1 MDVDQEQD
9 VDSSEKLVDPDEKKK
24 LECTPKIIIIIIIAN
39 LVFIA
44 VNIILIHFFSL
55 SKVDYMSTI
64 MKDFVIDYTKS
75 AITDK
80 RIMHLI
86 KSEGNS
92 NSSVRFKDLSEQIQ
106 FLVLN
111 ATYDF
116 LNSEPKFKKLLEDMN
131 NKTFVNIFP
140 AYDPSQGQVNAIED
154 HYRVLTQEEN
164 WIIYKLMDQYDL
176 KTINDAITEKKGD
189 KYKKQLKIM
198 ILYGLINLPFQVF
211 YFNNDNTIKDNF
223 QKKIIDKIKA
233 NVTKI
238 IDQSLQSP
246 EKDKILMVLGCNQE
260 EELERINASYSG
272 YKTPINLIDVGLRTQ
287 FANSELESSI
297 LKENL
302 NYYLDETNFAL
313 MKNCSAK
320 NLKVEEFKEFI
331 NKLKNINDTIINGD
345 LTDEKI
351 DKIHKLFEEYLF
363 SVETANTVINYIKFD
378 VSKEKIKIIRLGTN
392 QINEDYVYNN
402 DDIFIL
408 YNVADISKSGDTST
422 TRATTYSNAKAI
434 KYLREEYKNFLTEEK
449 YKNIVLVSSKDD
461 AERQLEAFN
470 IASNISEIKD
480 ANNEIL
486 KWNEVVWNQSNNKE
500 YDTNELVNVILE
512 TMVKSYNLIATNL
525 MEKLKNDKENEY
537 LYNLANDYTDLI
549 KKYQN
554 IAN

>member
-86 KSEGNS
+86 RSEGNS

-140 AYDPSQGQVNAIED
+140 AYDPSQGQVNAIEN

-176 KTINDAITEKKGD
+176 KTINDAITENKGD

-223 QKKIIDKIKA
+223 KKKIIEKIKA

-238 IDQSLQSP
+238 INQSLQSL
-246 EKDKILMVLGCNQE
+246 EKDKILMVLGSDQE
-260 EELERINASYSG
+260 EELERINSSYDG

-287 FANSELESSI
+287 FTTNERGSPSLEQ
-297 LKENL
+297 NL
-302 NYYLDETNFAL
+302 NYYIDETYFDL

-320 NLKVEEFKEFI
+320 NLEKGEFEEFI
-331 NKLKNINDTIINGD
+331 DKLNDTIKTGLN
-345 LTDEKI
+345 DETI
-351 DKIHKLFEEYLF
+351 DKIQKIFEEYLF
-363 SVETANTVINYIKFD
+363 SVETANTVINYIIKFE
-378 VSKEKIKIIRLGTN
+378 KPLEKIKIIRLGTN
-392 QINEDYVYNN
+392 QINEDYEYNN

-408 YNVADISKSGDTST
+408 YNVADISKSGDTGT

-434 KYLREEYKNFLTEEK
+434 KYLREECKKFLTEEK

-486 KWNEVVWNQSNNKE
+486 KWNEVVWNPSNKKE

-537 LYNLANDYTDLI
+537 LYKLANDYTDLI

>member
-86 KSEGNS
+86 RSEGNS

-140 AYDPSQGQVNAIED
+140 AYDPSQGQVNAIEN

-223 QKKIIDKIKA
+223 QKKIIEKIKA

-238 IDQSLQSP
+238 INQSLQSL
-246 EKDKILMVLGCNQE
+246 EKDKILMVLGSDQE
-260 EELERINASYSG
+260 EELERINASYPG

-287 FANSELESSI
+287 FTTNERGSPSL
-297 LKENL
+297 LQNL
-302 NYYLDETNFAL
+302 NDYIDDTYSDL
-313 MKNCSAK
+313 MKNCLAK
-320 NLKVEEFKEFI
+320 NPEEKFEEFK
-331 NKLKNINDTIINGD
+331 NKLNETIKTGD
-345 LTDEKI
+345 LDDEKI
-351 DKIHKLFEEYLF
+351 DEIQKIFEEYLF

-378 VSKEKIKIIRLGTN
+378 KPLEKIKILRLGTN
-392 QINEDYVYNN
+392 QINEVYEYNN

-434 KYLREEYKNFLTEEK
+434 KYLREKHKSFLPEEK
-449 YKNIVLVSSKDD
+449 YKNIVLVSSKGD

-500 YDTNELVNVILE
+500 FNTDELINVILE

-537 LYNLANDYTDLI
+537 LYKLANDYTDLI

>member
-1 MDVDQEQD
+1 
-9 VDSSEKLVDPDEKKK
+9 
-24 LECTPKIIIIIIIAN
+24 
-39 LVFIA
+39 
-44 VNIILIHFFSL
+44 
-55 SKVDYMSTI
+55 
-64 MKDFVIDYTKS
+64 
-75 AITDK
+75 
-80 RIMHLI
+80 
-86 KSEGNS
+86 
-92 NSSVRFKDLSEQIQ
+92 
-106 FLVLN
+106 
-111 ATYDF
+111 
-116 LNSEPKFKKLLEDMN
+116 
-131 NKTFVNIFP
+131 
-140 AYDPSQGQVNAIED
+140 
-154 HYRVLTQEEN
+154 
-164 WIIYKLMDQYDL
+164 
-176 KTINDAITEKKGD
+176 
-189 KYKKQLKIM
+189 
-198 ILYGLINLPFQVF
+198 
-211 YFNNDNTIKDNF
+211 
-223 QKKIIDKIKA
+223 
-233 NVTKI
+233 
-238 IDQSLQSP
+238 
-246 EKDKILMVLGCNQE
+246 
-260 EELERINASYSG
+260 
-272 YKTPINLIDVGLRTQ
+272 
-287 FANSELESSI
+287 
-297 LKENL
+297 
-302 NYYLDETNFAL
+302 

-434 KYLREEYKNFLTEEK
+434 KYLREEYKTFLTEEK

-500 YDTNELVNVILE
+500 FNTDELINVILE
-512 TMVKSYNLIATNL
+512 IMVKSYNLIATNL

-537 LYNLANDYTDLI
+537 LYKLANDYTDLI

>member
-111 ATYDF
+111 ATYEF

-211 YFNNDNTIKDNF
+211 YFNNNNTIKDNF
-223 QKKIIDKIKA
+223 KEKIIEKIKA

-238 IDQSLQSP
+238 INQSLQSL
-246 EKDKILMVLGCNQE
+246 EKDKILMVLGSDQE
-260 EELERINASYSG
+260 EELERINSSYDG

-287 FANSELESSI
+287 FTTNERGSPSLEQ
-297 LKENL
+297 NL
-302 NYYLDETNFAL
+302 NYYIDDAYSDL
-313 MKNCSAK
+313 MKNCLAK
-320 NLKVEEFKEFI
+320 KPEEFGEFKI
-331 NKLKNINDTIINGD
+331 KLNETIKTGD
-345 LTDEKI
+345 LNDEKI
-351 DKIHKLFEEYLF
+351 DEIQKIFEEYLF
-363 SVETANTVINYIKFD
+363 SVETANTIINYIIKFD
-378 VSKEKIKIIRLGTN
+378 KPLEKIKILRLGTN

-434 KYLREEYKNFLTEEK
+434 KYLREKHKSFLPEEK
-449 YKNIVLVSSKDD
+449 YKNIVLVSSKGV

-486 KWNEVVWNQSNNKE
+486 KWNEVVWNPSNKKE
-500 YDTNELVNVILE
+500 YDTNELVNVTLE

-537 LYNLANDYTDLI
+537 LYKLANDYTDLI

>member
-86 KSEGNS
+86 RSEGNS

-111 ATYDF
+111 ATYEF

-223 QKKIIDKIKA
+223 QKKIIEKIKA

-238 IDQSLQSP
+238 INQSLQSL
-246 EKDKILMVLGCNQE
+246 EKDKILMVLGSDQE
-260 EELERINASYSG
+260 EELERINSSYDG

-287 FANSELESSI
+287 FTTNERGSPSLEQ
-297 LKENL
+297 NL
-302 NYYLDETNFAL
+302 NYYIDDTYSDL
-313 MKNCSAK
+313 MKNCLAK
-320 NLKVEEFKEFI
+320 KPEEFGEFK
-331 NKLKNINDTIINGD
+331 NKLNETIKTGD
-345 LTDEKI
+345 LNDEKI
-351 DKIHKLFEEYLF
+351 DEIQKIFEEYLF
-363 SVETANTVINYIKFD
+363 SVETANTIINYIIKFE
-378 VSKEKIKIIRLGTN
+378 KPLEKIKILRLGTN
-392 QINEDYVYNN
+392 QINEDYEYNN

-434 KYLREEYKNFLTEEK
+434 KYLREECEKFLTEEK
-449 YKNIVLVSSKDD
+449 YKNIVLVSSKGD

-486 KWNEVVWNQSNNKE
+486 KWNEVVWNPSNKKE
-500 YDTNELVNVILE
+500 YDTNELVNVTLE

-537 LYNLANDYTDLI
+537 LYKLANDYTDLI

>member
-39 LVFIA
+39 LVFVA

-86 KSEGNS
+86 RSEGNS

-111 ATYDF
+111 ATYEF

-211 YFNNDNTIKDNF
+211 YFNNDNTTKDNF
-223 QKKIIDKIKA
+223 KEKIKEKIKA

-238 IDQSLQSP
+238 IDQSLQSL
-246 EKDKILMVLGCNQE
+246 EKDKILMVLGSDQE
-260 EELERINASYSG
+260 EELERINASYAG

-287 FANSELESSI
+287 FTTNERKPPSLE
-297 LKENL
+297 ENL
-302 NYYLDETNFAL
+302 NYYIDDAYSDL
-313 MKNCSAK
+313 MKNCLAK
-320 NLKVEEFKEFI
+320 KPEEFEEFKI
-331 NKLKNINDTIINGD
+331 KLNETIKTGD
-345 LTDEKI
+345 LNDEKI
-351 DKIHKLFEEYLF
+351 DEIQKIFEEYLF
-363 SVETANTVINYIKFD
+363 SVETANTIINYIIKFE
-378 VSKEKIKIIRLGTN
+378 KPLEKIKIIRLGTN
-392 QINEDYVYNN
+392 QINVDYEYNN

-434 KYLREEYKNFLTEEK
+434 KYLREECEKFLTEEK
-449 YKNIVLVSSKDD
+449 YKNIVLVSSKGD

-486 KWNEVVWNQSNNKE
+486 KWNEVVWNPSNKKE
-500 YDTNELVNVILE
+500 YDTNELVNVTLE

-537 LYNLANDYTDLI
+537 LYKLANDYTDLI
-549 KKYQN
+549 NKYQN

>member
-39 LVFIA
+39 LVFVA

-140 AYDPSQGQVNAIED
+140 AYDPSQGQVNAIEN

-211 YFNNDNTIKDNF
+211 YFNNDNTIIDNF
-223 QKKIIDKIKA
+223 KEKIIEKIKA

-238 IDQSLQSP
+238 IDQSLQSL
-246 EKDKILMVLGCNQE
+246 EKDKILMVLGSDQE
-260 EELERINASYSG
+260 EELERINSSYDG

-287 FANSELESSI
+287 FTTNERGSPSLEQ
-297 LKENL
+297 NL
-302 NYYLDETNFAL
+302 NYYIDDAYSDL
-313 MKNCSAK
+313 MKNCLAK
-320 NLKVEEFKEFI
+320 KPEEFGEFK
-331 NKLKNINDTIINGD
+331 NKLNETIKTGD
-345 LTDEKI
+345 LYDEKI
-351 DKIHKLFEEYLF
+351 DEIQTIFEEYLF
-363 SVETANTVINYIKFD
+363 SVETANTIINYIIKFE
-378 VSKEKIKIIRLGTN
+378 KPLEKIKIIRLGTN
-392 QINEDYVYNN
+392 QINEDDEYNN

-434 KYLREEYKNFLTEEK
+434 KYLREECEKFLTEEK
-449 YKNIVLVSSKDD
+449 YKNIVLVSSKGD

-486 KWNEVVWNQSNNKE
+486 KWNEVVWNPSNNKE
-500 YDTNELVNVILE
+500 FNTDELVSTILE

-537 LYNLANDYTDLI
+537 LYKLANDYTDLI

>member
-1 MDVDQEQD
+1 MDVDQEQE

-111 ATYDF
+111 ATYEF

-223 QKKIIDKIKA
+223 KEKIIEKIKA

-238 IDQSLQSP
+238 INQSLQSL
-246 EKDKILMVLGCNQE
+246 EKDKILMVLGSDQE
-260 EELERINASYSG
+260 EELERINSSYDG

-287 FANSELESSI
+287 FTTNERGSPSLEQ
-297 LKENL
+297 NL
-302 NYYLDETNFAL
+302 NYYLDDAYSDL
-313 MKNCSAK
+313 MKNCLAK
-320 NLKVEEFKEFI
+320 KPEEFGEFKH
-331 NKLKNINDTIINGD
+331 KLNETIKTGD
-345 LTDEKI
+345 LNDEKI
-351 DKIHKLFEEYLF
+351 DEIQKIFEEYLF
-363 SVETANTVINYIKFD
+363 SVETANTIINYIIKFE
-378 VSKEKIKIIRLGTN
+378 KPLEKIKILRLGTN
-392 QINEDYVYNN
+392 QINEDDEYNN

-434 KYLREEYKNFLTEEK
+434 KYLREKHKSFLPEEK
-449 YKNIVLVSSKDD
+449 YKNIVLVSSKGD

-486 KWNEVVWNQSNNKE
+486 KWNEVVWNPSNKKE

-537 LYNLANDYTDLI
+537 LYKLANDYTDLI
-549 KKYQN
+549 MKYQN